1 MNEALAA
8 ALKSD
13 EATDADAAKGNLEVL
28 TNASRAS
35 ELEKAREGRE
45 RASVKMSSQ
54 AEEFFDRPEIKNAKW
69 SAADSQTSSPA
80 HLSD

>member
-35 ELEKAREGRE
+35 ELEKGREGRE
-45 RASVKMSSQ
+45 RASEREDELASGGVFRQ
-54 AEEFFDRPEIKNAKW
+54 A
-69 SAADSQTSSPA
+69 
-80 HLSD
+80 